1 MKDDEQKKEEWEKK
15 RMKNSRCWVDFYLFF
30 KFELHLNQV
39 DLEFPMAG
47 HHSKQ

>member
-1 MKDDEQKKEEWEKK
+1 MKGDETKEEEWEKK

-30 KFELHLNQV
+30 KFELYLNQV
-39 DLEFPMAG
+39 DLKFPMAG